1 MPVNDDPTPQWFSKV
16 DFNVIIA
23 FIATSEGSG
32 EGHHPNL
39 YVDVRLPER
48 HSRGPVAGSNTKIE
62 SLRGKQHR
70 FHYPHFAA
78 PSAPAEAMPNHETG
92 HKNHQPGHQ
101 NCDNYG
107 SQTAG

>member
-1 MPVNDDPTPQWFSKV
+1 MPVNDDPVSQWLSKV
-16 DFNVIIA
+16 DINVIIA
-23 FIATSEGSG
+23 VVATVEGSG
-32 EGHHPNL
+32 EGNHL
-39 YVDVRLPER
+39 DLDVDVRLPER

-78 PSAPAEAMPNHETG
+78 PSAPAEVQPDSETG
-92 HKNHQPGHQ
+92 YENHQPGHH